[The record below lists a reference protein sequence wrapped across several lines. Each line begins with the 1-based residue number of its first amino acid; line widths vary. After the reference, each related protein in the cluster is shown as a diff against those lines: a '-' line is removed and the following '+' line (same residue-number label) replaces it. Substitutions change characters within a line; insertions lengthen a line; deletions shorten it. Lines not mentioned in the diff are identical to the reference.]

1 MNAIIKTNSVSK
13 VIENKVKNAPAKKVV
28 SKRKPQTEAQK
39 LEAKKKRIANP
50 QSSHLASNVAKAEK
64 IEFKFN
70 AKANLV
76 EAKRLQNKV
85 DLKDS
90 GFNNLADLLTANKV
104 INAITKKPEL
114 IELSIKAVRQNSDKS
129 FGTFYFN
136 QLAQGVVK
144 LLKQDFSI
152 QTALL
157 HIANIKKAKAK
168 AKKA

>member
-1 MNAIIKTNSVSK
+1 MQTIIKTNSVSNA
-13 VIENKVKNAPAKKVV
+13 IANSAKNVATKKVV
-28 SKRKPQTEAQK
+28 KRKPQTEAQK
-39 LEAKKKRIANP
+39 EETRKKRIANP
-50 QSSHLASNVAKAEK
+50 QSSHLASNVKKAENL
-64 IEFKFN
+64 EFKFN

-85 DLKDS
+85 DLKKS

-114 IELSIKAVRQNSDKS
+114 IELAIKAVRQNKDNS
-129 FGTFYFN
+129 FGVFYFN
-136 QLAQGVVK
+136 QLAQSIVK

-157 HIANIKKAKAK
+157 HIANLKKAK

>member
-1 MNAIIKTNSVSK
+1 MSSIKTNSVLK
-13 VIENKVKNAPAKKVV
+13 AVNNLKNVPAKKVA
-28 SKRKPQTEAQK
+28 RKPQTEAQK

-64 IEFKFN
+64 LEFKFN
-70 AKANLV
+70 AKANLI

-114 IELSIKAVRQNSDKS
+114 IELSINAVRQNKDNS

-136 QLAQGVVK
+136 QLAQHVVK

-152 QTALL
+152 KTSLL
-157 HIANIKKAKAK
+157 HIANLKKAKAK

>member
-1 MNAIIKTNSVSK
+1 MLVTKTNSVSK
-13 VIENKVKNAPAKKVV
+13 VIENKVKNAPTKKVV
-28 SKRKPQTEAQK
+28 SKRKPLTDAQK
-39 LEAKKKRIANP
+39 LEAKNKRIANP

-64 IEFKFN
+64 LEFKFN

-114 IELSIKAVRQNSDKS
+114 IELAIKAVRQNKNKS
-129 FGTFYFN
+129 FSTFYFN
-136 QLAQGVVK
+136 QLAQNVVK

-157 HIANIKKAKAK
+157 HIANIKKAKK
-168 AKKA
+168 A